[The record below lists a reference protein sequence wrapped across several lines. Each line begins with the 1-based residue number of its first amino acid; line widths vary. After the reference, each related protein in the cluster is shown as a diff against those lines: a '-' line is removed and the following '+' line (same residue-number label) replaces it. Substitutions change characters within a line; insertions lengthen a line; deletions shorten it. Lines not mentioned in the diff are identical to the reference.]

1 MNNVM
6 FPACRYIHAM
16 RFIRPTIDC
25 GLLVLGLF
33 LFMYFDRISLQ
44 HEARENRP
52 QRMERTLKAPTK
64 YTSSQ
69 QKPTSLAQHFSSESA
84 MWSAFSLWLQTTN
97 MASGQCRFEIRSD
110 LKQEPYMLQCG
121 ASAIAT
127 NNNQVSDANTP
138 TLFAAKVLV
147 TPEKISR
154 ATKQRKSTTEETEEK
169 AAATVEKEDPMRV
182 SGWINTP
189 SGRRFFDP
197 ASNRWLP

>member
-44 HEARENRP
+44 HAAREDRP
-52 QRMERTLKAPTK
+52 QRIERALKTPIKHVENLEKPVSIA
-64 YTSSQ
+64 Q
-69 QKPTSLAQHFSSESA
+69 QFSNESA
-84 MWSAFSLWLQTTN
+84 MWSAFSLWLHTTN

-110 LKQEPYMLQCG
+110 VKQEPYMLQCG
-121 ASAIAT
+121 ASSIAT
-127 NNNQVSDANTP
+127 NNNQASDANAP
-138 TLFAAKVLV
+138 ALFAANVLV
-147 TPEKISR
+147 TPEKLSR
-154 ATKQRKSTTEETEEK
+154 ATKQTKSTTEETEDQS
-169 AAATVEKEDPMRV
+169 AATVDKEDPMRV